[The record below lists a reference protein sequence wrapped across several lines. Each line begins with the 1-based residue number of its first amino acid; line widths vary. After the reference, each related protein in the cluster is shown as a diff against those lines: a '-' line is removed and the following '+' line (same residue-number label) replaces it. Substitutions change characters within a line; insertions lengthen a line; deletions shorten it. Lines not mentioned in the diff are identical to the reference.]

1 VSQDPDDLSRTAAP
15 SIDSAHYRQVLGH
28 FASGITIITAMDDGA
43 PVGLTAQSFT
53 AVSLDPP
60 LVAFFPGKTS
70 TSYPGIKRA
79 GVFCVNVLAE
89 DQEALCRAFAVSGG
103 DKFAGVGYKHS
114 AGTGSPV
121 LSEALAWIDCRIEA
135 EHDAGDH
142 VITVGRVLE
151 LEVTR
156 EAKPLLF
163 YRGGFG
169 RFEA

>member
-1 VSQDPDDLSRTAAP
+1 MSSSPDDLSRTAAP
-15 SIDSAHYRQVLGH
+15 SIDSARYRQVLGH
-28 FASGITIITAMDDGA
+28 FASGITIITALDGGA

-53 AVSLDPP
+53 SVSLDPP
-60 LVAFFPGKTS
+60 LVAFFPGKSS
-70 TSYPGIKRA
+70 TSYPGIQRA

-103 DKFAGVGYKHS
+103 DKFAGVGYKPA
-114 AGTGSPV
+114 AGTGSP
-121 LSEALAWIDCRIEA
+121 LIADSLAWIDCRIEQ

-142 VITVGRVLE
+142 YITIGRVLD
-151 LEVTR
+151 LDVLR